1 VPTFDA
7 YILEYVIV
15 ARQTVLILITQ
26 QVTEMKDEAIS
37 QGLIE
42 YDSGFVTFNVVYS
55 AICFR
60 PFRDEVL
67 DATISSVT
75 ELGFF
80 ADVGPLTVFVS
91 RHAMPA
97 DLQEGYDPA
106 RELWQSEDREVELR
120 AGAGVRLRIMGLS
133 VDAADISAIGTVA
146 DDYLGLVSAAEA
158 AVA

>member
-1 VPTFDA
+1 MLSIRRFA
-7 YILEYVIV
+7 
-15 ARQTVLILITQ
+15 
-26 QVTEMKDEAIS
+26 
-37 QGLIE
+37 
-42 YDSGFVTFNVVYS
+42 SGHFVMR
-55 AICFR
+55 CWMP
-60 PFRDEVL
+60 PFL
-67 DATISSVT
+67 PSPSLA
-75 ELGFF
+75 FF